1 MDQTLMPTIVI
12 SSIIAIIVLA
22 VIIKGIYN
30 RKNGK
35 SSCGCNC
42 SGCAMKDKCHPNK

>member
-1 MDQTLMPTIVI
+1 MQTTLIPTIVI
-12 SSIIAIIVLA
+12 TALIAIVFLAIV
-22 VIIKGIYN
+22 IKGLYN